1 MPNTDRPKKP
11 LKHICFAD
19 IDGTLVHFPDKLT
32 SWGEVTQPS
41 VLPNCFLWVERETG
55 RRHKVLKLP
64 PSSTGT
70 AGMISIRTLSK
81 LAQLRHE
88 GAMLVLITGAR
99 TATLL
104 QRLPFLP
111 SADAYVAENGG
122 RIFYPDQTLPT
133 AMPLMED
140 TKWRKFHNPAAGS
153 NLQEEMKPE
162 DRKGTLWDFYRQ
174 LVAQGW
180 TPDVYS
186 YTTSFRLKAYGSK
199 TDEDVKAAMKGIP
212 EGLIWAFNLGHA
224 DVFPATSG
232 KENAAKYLMD
242 KFDAAPSSSFL
253 LCDDDNDIG
262 LANLLSKVFVPGFTS
277 DSLRELAAKN
287 PDKFV
292 VAQKGGILGIEEVL
306 DMVDDHLNSFVLG

>member
-1 MPNTDRPKKP
+1 M
-11 LKHICFAD
+11 
-19 IDGTLVHFPDKLT
+19 
-32 SWGEVTQPS
+32 Q
-41 VLPNCFLWVERETG
+41 
-55 RRHKVLKLP
+55 
-64 PSSTGT
+64 
-70 AGMISIRTLSK
+70 
-81 LAQLRHE
+81 
-88 GAMLVLITGAR
+88 VLITGAR

-186 YTTSFRLKAYGSK
+186 YTTSFRCGLKAYGSK